1 MEIESVWSELHVKNN
16 SFPLISVAS
25 GPSLRNYLLLNALKV
40 GIQVTHTHTTYK
52 FKPNSNC
59 TLNYENCFNFVIRDF
74 RLKSIIDKKNKNIS
88 NKVDKLTKFGLKIRP

>member
-40 GIQVTHTHTTYK
+40 GIQVTHTYK

-59 TLNYENCFNFVIRDF
+59 TLNYENCFNFVIGDF
-74 RLKSIIDKKNKNIS
+74 RLKSIIDKKKKKRIEA
-88 NKVDKLTKFGLKIRP
+88 IRSIN